1 MEGKTVKQAGNNKGC
16 VFLYQ
21 GKPMKHV
28 VTAFKTACNR
38 AGIPYGRNTPNG
50 LFTTC
55 DIASVSGA
63 AGIWKYQNHTA
74 ANEA

>member
-1 MEGKTVKQAGNNKGC
+1 MEGKTVKQARNNKGY

-38 AGIPYGRNTPNG
+38 AGIPYGRNTLNG

-55 DIASVSGA
+55 DIASVLWCSRNMEISGS
-63 AGIWKYQNHTA
+63 HSS
-74 ANEA
+74 